1 MKPTTQTILISVII
15 PAFNCEAAIGRCLQS
30 LIDQT
35 LFKNLEILVI
45 DDGSTEESCEI
56 VESFAIQNTEIHL
69 VKQTNSGP
77 AAARNRGL
85 DRARGEFFSFVDSDD
100 YVDIDYF
107 EKMLSYAD
115 ETVAIVNAEANRVS
129 TDGSVVPFPQR
140 ELFKTWPSTI
150 LTVFSLNILMR
161 LFGRVCTGLPR

>member
-15 PAFNCEAAIGRCLQS
+15 PAFNCEATIGRCLQS

-45 DDGSTEESCEI
+45 DDGSTDRTCEI

-107 EKMLSYAD
+107 L
-115 ETVAIVNAEANRVS
+115 EAFRVFLATKFRS
-129 TDGSVVPFPQR
+129 QKPNS
-140 ELFKTWPSTI
+140 
-150 LTVFSLNILMR
+150 
-161 LFGRVCTGLPR
+161 FGPPIHRFWTHGC

>member
-1 MKPTTQTILISVII
+1 
-15 PAFNCEAAIGRCLQS
+15 
-30 LIDQT
+30 
-35 LFKNLEILVI
+35 
-45 DDGSTEESCEI
+45 
-56 VESFAIQNTEIHL
+56 
-69 VKQTNSGP
+69 
-77 AAARNRGL
+77 
-85 DRARGEFFSFVDSDD
+85 
-100 YVDIDYF
+100 
-107 EKMLSYAD
+107 MLSYAD

>member
-15 PAFNCEAAIGRCLQS
+15 PAFNCEATIGRCLQS

-45 DDGSTEESCEI
+45 DDGSTDRTCEI

-100 YVDIDYF
+100 YLDIDYF